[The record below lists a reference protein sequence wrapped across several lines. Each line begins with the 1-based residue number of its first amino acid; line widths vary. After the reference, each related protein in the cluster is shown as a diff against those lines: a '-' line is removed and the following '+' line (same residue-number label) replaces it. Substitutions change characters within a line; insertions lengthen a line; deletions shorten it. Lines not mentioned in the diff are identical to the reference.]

1 MAEREA
7 AAAARNR
14 APCDE
19 DRGNNDAAGVD
30 TNALGTSSASSPPP
44 SPPPCSSSAVVPRST
59 RDYSR
64 IEYWDKRF
72 ETEEE
77 YEWCGRYEDF
87 RSLLVAALKGGGGGS
102 DGGDDGDGDKGDAR
116 PPPPSPPRAARR
128 VLVLGSGTSRL
139 PFDLAAERA
148 LLLPELEEVVATDLS
163 AVAVGKMA
171 ARTRLREEEAERGG
185 DGEMGDGDGD
195 DDDGATA
202 KKQKGKGK
210 SKARARIT
218 WQVAD
223 MLSLP
228 FPDASFDAV
237 IDKGV
242 LDALFAGFG
251 GTEEGSKKQRY
262 DKWRPRETAPDL
274 WDLAQRALRE
284 SHRVLDPEGGR
295 YVQVSFE
302 QPHFRR
308 PFLDAP
314 GLSWRGKETA
324 FGEQGGLQFFFY
336 LRRRGNGGDEGEE
349 AAASSEIPSGYKPDE
364 SPMHDHM
371 DEEDFLLRTSL

>member
-7 AAAARNR
+7 AAAASKA
-14 APCDE
+14 APGDE
-19 DRGNNDAAGVD
+19 DRSSDAADEPADSVADGGSGD
-30 TNALGTSSASSPPP
+30 APGRPSSPPLPP
-44 SPPPCSSSAVVPRST
+44 SSFVPEST

-87 RSLLVAALKGGGGGS
+87 RSLLVAALKGGGG
-102 DGGDDGDGDKGDAR
+102 DG
-116 PPPPSPPRAARR
+116 PRAARR

-139 PFDLAAERA
+139 PFDLAAEEE
-148 LLLPELEEVVATDLS
+148 LLPGLEEVVATDLS
-163 AVAVGKMA
+163 AVAVEKMA
-171 ARTRLREEEAERGG
+171 ARTLQEEAAER
-185 DGEMGDGDGD
+185 
-195 DDDGATA
+195 DDGRKKTA
-202 KKQKGKGK
+202 PI
-210 SKARARIT
+210 S

-228 FPDASFDAV
+228 FSDGSFDAV

-251 GTEEGSKKQRY
+251 GGGGGGGGAGAGGGGGGGGGGDERRKQRY
-262 DKWRPRETAPDL
+262 DKWRPRETAPEL
-274 WDLAQRALRE
+274 WELAQRALRE
-284 SHRVLDPEGGR
+284 SLRVLSPEGGR
-295 YVQVSFE
+295 YVQISFE

-314 GLSWRGKETA
+314 GLGWRRGGETA
-324 FGEQGGLQFFFY
+324 FGEEGGLQFFFY
-336 LRRRGNGGDEGEE
+336 LRRRGGGGGVGDGGDGGEGGEG
-349 AAASSEIPSGYKPDE
+349 ALAPAGAFEIPSGYEPVE

-371 DEEDFLLRTSL
+371 DEEDFLMRTSL